1 MKYEIVFT
9 QQAYSDLELA
19 FAWYENERAG
29 LGWEFR
35 NEIALAVDKI
45 SDERVSYQIYSGA
58 ARKIQMA
65 RFPYHLYYK
74 KYPRTFVLSNNGLL
88 DNRTA

>member
-9 QQAYSDLELA
+9 QQAHSDLELA

-35 NEIALAVDKI
+35 NEIALSVEKI
-45 SDERVSYQIYSGA
+45 SDERVSYQIYIGA
-58 ARKIQMA
+58 VRKISMA
-65 RFPYHLYYK
+65 RFLYHLY
-74 KYPRTFVLSNNGLL
+74 
-88 DNRTA
+88 